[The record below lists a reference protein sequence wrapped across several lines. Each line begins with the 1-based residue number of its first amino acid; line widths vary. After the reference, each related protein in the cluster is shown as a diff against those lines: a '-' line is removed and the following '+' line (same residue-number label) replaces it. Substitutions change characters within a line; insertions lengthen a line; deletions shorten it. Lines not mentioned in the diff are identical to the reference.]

1 VLFTDADGATNIECL
16 EKVLVGCKEIS
27 KNDLGCVVG
36 SRKEGVAVVER
47 KGLRK
52 FLAWCL

>member
-16 EKVLVGCKEIS
+16 EKVLAGCKEIS

-36 SRKEGVAVVER
+36 SRKEGNAVVEV
-47 KGLRK
+47 
-52 FLAWCL
+52 